1 MTNNKNLN
9 SEEIISNIKKIN
21 ENLKLNLDFWN
32 FWNNIKISEIINKN
46 IGKNINENITK
57 KVEKHDKDINKHYN
71 DIRKLNRN
79 VKVLIWVWVTISSL
93 LLFNLI
99 YWIYE
104 SYFHT
109 NQIQSKFETTT
120 NNLENE
126 IKNFQKEIDN
136 LKENNQKL
144 KENIK
149 NEIEKDIY
157 KTILETN
164 KN

>member
-1 MTNNKNLN
+1 MKNNKDIN
-9 SEEIISNIKKIN
+9 SNNEWLFKDIILKRNWHWAFKSIEKNEKKIE
-21 ENLKLNLDFWN
+21 ENINKEQ
-32 FWNNIKISEIINKN
+32 KIINQ
-46 IGKNINENITK
+46 

-109 NQIQSKFETTT
+109 NQIQYNFEITK
-120 NNLENE
+120 NNFEND
-126 IKNFQKEIDN
+126 IKEFKKEIDN
-136 LKENNQKL
+136 LKEDNKKL

-149 NEIEKDIY
+149 NELEKDIY
-157 KTILETN
+157 KTILQTN
-164 KN
+164 LKN

>member
-1 MTNNKNLN
+1 MTNKEDKSINLIEKTKI
-9 SEEIISNIKKIN
+9 EE
-21 ENLKLNLDFWN
+21 LKLDESPKS
-32 FWNNIKISEIINKN
+32 IGDIINL
-46 IGKNINENITK
+46 TS
-57 KVEKHDKDINKHYN
+57 KHDH
-71 DIRKLNRN
+71 DIRKLNKN
-79 VKVLIWVWVTISSL
+79 IKVLIWVWVTISSL

-109 NQIQSKFETTT
+109 NQIQYSFEIAK
-120 NNLENE
+120 NNFENE
-126 IKNFQKEIDN
+126 IKDFKKEIEN
-136 LKENNQKL
+136 LKEDNQKL

-157 KTILETN
+157 KTILQ